1 MKCKIYPSVRI
12 YNRFF
17 IATEEIKVNN
27 LPIDVRDKIG
37 QNKAF
42 KKIDLSPEHNL
53 IGLDSKKQ

>member
-1 MKCKIYPSVRI
+1 MKCKIYPSMRI

-17 IATEEIKVNN
+17 IAPAKIKVNN

-42 KKIDLSPEHNL
+42 KEIDISTEHNL